1 MLLQQAKTP
10 SRDSTLLHPIIL
22 TPRLKLNFRYHSLCC
37 ENGCTC
43 SENPEAVSEQLM
55 AIGTKD
61 ATNEGR
67 TIRNLQQLM
76 FYDRI
81 VEQLE
86 SIIIHKGVS
95 QLGNIAYWNQQPKDK
110 ELDNRRIGIDM
121 YVKQEEETGYYDCY
135 KNRFGR
141 SDHNVIKHK
150 KFLTTNWEEIVAQ
163 AEKKA
168 EITTDSPTITVA
180 VFQPH
185 HYIKSEQWLEED
197 EKQSGVLVD
206 SKKKQNAD
214 VILTDDSCFWV
225 HVEKARICCKSME
238 TADIE
243 IEEGVSLRQKLKEIM
258 EQLKKA
264 ACSMV

>member
-1 MLLQQAKTP
+1 MTCWRMIEPLGIADYY
-10 SRDSTLLHPIIL
+10 R
-22 TPRLKLNFRYHSLCC
+22 
-37 ENGCTC
+37 NGGR
-43 SENPEAVSEQLM
+43 NYV
-55 AIGTKD
+55 
-61 ATNEGR
+61 TNGR
-67 TIRNLQQLM
+67 
-76 FYDRI
+76 
-81 VEQLE
+81 
-86 SIIIHKGVS
+86 
-95 QLGNIAYWNQQPKDK
+95 
-110 ELDNRRIGIDM
+110 
-121 YVKQEEETGYYDCY
+121 
-135 KNRFGR
+135 
-141 SDHNVIKHK
+141 
-150 KFLTTNWEEIVAQ
+150 
-163 AEKKA
+163 
-168 EITTDSPTITVA
+168 
-180 VFQPH
+180 PH